1 VVEVR
6 DNPFIDLDEV
16 DRCIDRGLPAVRLRW
31 IGRRATPTIY
41 ESVGDIQRKAWM
53 IPNERTVTNK
63 TKSRLRMSFL
73 PNRNLVLVVDDD
85 RGILRSM
92 KRLLRQHGYDT
103 LLFPSADA
111 FKNHNDFE
119 NVVCIILD
127 INLNDGSGIALR
139 HRLKAAGISVPVIY
153 ITANDNTA
161 VRVAALQSGCLAYLT
176 KPFWPKSLMEPLKRA
191 SAEPI

>member
-1 VVEVR
+1 MY
-6 DNPFIDLDEV
+6 
-16 DRCIDRGLPAVRLRW
+16 
-31 IGRRATPTIY
+31 GRKQINC
-41 ESVGDIQRKAWM
+41 G
-53 IPNERTVTNK
+53 
-63 TKSRLRMSFL
+63 LRMSFL

-85 RGILRSM
+85 RGILRSIE
-92 KRLLRQHGYDT
+92 RLLRRHGYDT

-127 INLNDGSGIALR
+127 INLNDGSGLALR

-176 KPFWPKSLMEPLKRA
+176 KPFSPKSLIEPLKRA